1 MEAANGRSMTAL
13 KIFSMTLTYFKVV
26 MHHDGNG
33 DGDSDDYVSL
43 ENLFNDTHLLKGDD
57 EQNDDSENNCEDG
70 GAVYKIVILWTVLKI
85 F

>member
-1 MEAANGRSMTAL
+1 MVMVMVIVMIMT
-13 KIFSMTLTYFKVV
+13 
-26 MHHDGNG
+26 
-33 DGDSDDYVSL
+33 
-43 ENLFNDTHLLKGDD
+43 LFNDTHLLKGDD